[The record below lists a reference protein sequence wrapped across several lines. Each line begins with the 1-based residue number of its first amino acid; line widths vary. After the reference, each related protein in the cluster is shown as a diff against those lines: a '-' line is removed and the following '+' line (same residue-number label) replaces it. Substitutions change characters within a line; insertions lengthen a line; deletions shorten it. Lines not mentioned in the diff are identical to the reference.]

1 MPPERNTPIGTSDT
15 RCLLTAL
22 LRRTFSSLAIFFV
35 GAIRVISFSGSQYAC
50 NEVRISVS
58 HNTVQFDDRDQ
69 MPKLGRFLFGNWLK
83 TKHVSSI
90 AASDSRVSC
99 SASYRDYRG
108 AEHFREINL
117 NSGSLSIFDE
127 IKGFKKKAV
136 IRWRL
141 TESEWILENTKNGVQ
156 VSNGL
161 NTLSV
166 TSDVPIL
173 RADLVDGFKS
183 LFYMQKQSV
192 PVLEV
197 EIGSAGTIST
207 EFSWAS

>member
-1 MPPERNTPIGTSDT
+1 MRFKHKFSFDKRRKLQSGKYPIKVNLHSYSDNKNYYFSIP
-15 RCLLTAL
+15 AL
-22 LRRTFSSLAIFFV
+22 YSSNGRLEFSCSNIEEF
-35 GAIRVISFSGSQYAC
+35 
-50 NEVRISVS
+50 NSVW
-58 HNTVQFDDRDQ
+58 TDRHKKDS
-69 MPKLGRFLFGNWLK
+69 FGNIVGETTVYGSKLELRIGLK
-83 TKHVSSI
+83 I
-90 AASDSRVSC
+90 QYDR
-99 SASYRDYRG
+99 
-108 AEHFREINL
+108 L
-117 NSGSLSIFDE
+117 NS
-127 IKGFKKKAV
+127 
-136 IRWRL
+136 
-141 TESEWILENTKNGVQ
+141 ILENTKNGVQ

-197 EIGSAGTIST
+197 EFGSAGKIST

>member
-1 MPPERNTPIGTSDT
+1 MTSEVP
-15 RCLLTAL
+15 
-22 LRRTFSSLAIFFV
+22 S
-35 GAIRVISFSGSQYAC
+35 ISEQ
-50 NEVRISVS
+50 V
-58 HNTVQFDDRDQ
+58 
-69 MPKLGRFLFGNWLK
+69 
-83 TKHVSSI
+83 
-90 AASDSRVSC
+90 
-99 SASYRDYRG
+99 
-108 AEHFREINL
+108 NL

-127 IKGFKKKAV
+127 VKGFKKKAV

-141 TESEWILENTKNGVQ
+141 NGSEWILENTKNGVQ

-173 RADLVDGFKS
+173 RADIVDGWKS

>member
-1 MPPERNTPIGTSDT
+1 M
-15 RCLLTAL
+15 
-22 LRRTFSSLAIFFV
+22 
-35 GAIRVISFSGSQYAC
+35 
-50 NEVRISVS
+50 
-58 HNTVQFDDRDQ
+58 
-69 MPKLGRFLFGNWLK
+69 
-83 TKHVSSI
+83 SSI
-90 AASDSRVSC
+90 ATSDSRVSC
-99 SASYRDYRG
+99 SASYRDLRG
-108 AEHFREINL
+108 AEHIRQINL

-161 NTLSV
+161 NTLTV
-166 TSDVPIL
+166 RADVPIL
-173 RADLVDGFKS
+173 RADIVVGWKS

-197 EIGSAGTIST
+197 EVGSAGKIDT
-207 EFSWAS
+207 EFTWVS